1 MKKLW
6 LLPALAVA
14 MMVSQAGAQQMCLWN
29 DFGDCWPITD
39 NLANC
44 SQNAWVFNGGTQ
56 GEGTF
61 CSGGT
66 FSGTGKTQTPP
77 TTAATVAGCCK
88 WSTETYCFPIG
99 SASDVTN
106 CSQGGN
112 VYWAGASGCPSKT
125 DDGEAYNCPTGT
137 PTYNGQEASCN
148 AYCYWAA
155 NPDTGGQAG
164 CFLIVA
170 EDGKTCTDQISSC
183 QQYGGPDRDGNN
195 AYYTNSSC
203 GGQAPVL
210 KVQPNMGLVVAT
222 HGRAL
227 HISSDR
233 HATVTLY
240 TLAGQK
246 VLSGSVQAGNKV
258 FSLIGQNPGVYYAV
272 VQSGSYTQTLN
283 VILK

>member
-14 MMVSQAGAQQMCLWN
+14 MMVSQANAASCMANGVTQVFCQYDSGCWKLNDSDENQVFVGCDLQASYCPTLYTGASEGSGAGRCASS
-29 DFGDCWPITD
+29 GG
-39 NLANC
+39 
-44 SQNAWVFNGGTQ
+44 SVFNADGVSWSAATNEIWCDYGGGECWMKSPEECAATQ
-56 GEGTF
+56 GTNLGSNQSACGANTCDGF
-61 CSGGT
+61 CYWPANSESGG
-66 FSGTGKTQTPP
+66 S
-77 TTAATVAGCCK
+77 AGCYANAANTANPTCADAI
-88 WSTETYCFPIG
+88 TACNTYGGRDGDG
-99 SASDVTN
+99 S
-106 CSQGGN
+106 
-112 VYWAGASGCPSKT
+112 
-125 DDGEAYNCPTGT
+125 
-137 PTYNGQEASCN
+137 N
-148 AYCYWAA
+148 AYFSTKSACESA
-155 NPDTGGQAG
+155 NG
-164 CFLIVA
+164 I
-170 EDGKTCTDQISSC
+170 
-183 QQYGGPDRDGNN
+183 
-195 AYYTNSSC
+195 
-203 GGQAPVL
+203 APIL
-210 KVQPNMGLVVAT
+210 KVHNNMGLVVAT